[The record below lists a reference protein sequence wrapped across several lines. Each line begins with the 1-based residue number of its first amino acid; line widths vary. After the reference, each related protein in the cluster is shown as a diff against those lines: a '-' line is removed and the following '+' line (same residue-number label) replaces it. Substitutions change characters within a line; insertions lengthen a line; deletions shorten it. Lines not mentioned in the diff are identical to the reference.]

1 MSKQGNGRFEKFKSD
16 VKAQVAVATNSDR
29 LYEDAEKQRL
39 MVRLMETRGLTRE
52 EAEKEAAQQLRN
64 E

>member
-1 MSKQGNGRFEKFKSD
+1 MGKHGSERFERFKSD
-16 VKAQVAVATNSDR
+16 VKTQVAVATNSDR

-39 MVRLMETRGLTRE
+39 MVRLMETKGLTQE
-52 EAEKEAAQQLRN
+52 EAEKQADQQLRN

>member
-1 MSKQGNGRFEKFKSD
+1 MSKSSGGQFEKFKGG
-16 VKAQVAVATNSDR
+16 VKTQIAVATNSDR

-39 MVRLMETRGLTRE
+39 MAQLMETKGLSRE
-52 EAEKEAAQQLRN
+52 EAEKEAALQLRN

>member
-1 MSKQGNGRFEKFKSD
+1 MSKHGNERFEKFKSN
-16 VKAQVAVATNSDR
+16 VKTEVAVATNSDR

-39 MVRLMETRGLTRE
+39 MVRLMEKKGLSRE

>member
-1 MSKQGNGRFEKFKSD
+1 MSKHGNGRFEKFKSD
-16 VKAQVAVATNSDR
+16 IKAQVAVATNSDR

-39 MVRLMETRGLTRE
+39 MVRLMETKGLTQD
-52 EAEKEAAQQLRN
+52 EAEREAALQLRN

>member
-1 MSKQGNGRFEKFKSD
+1 MSKHGSEQFEKFKSGL
-16 VKAQVAVATNSDR
+16 KTQVAVATNSDR

-39 MVRLMETRGLTRE
+39 MVRLMETKGLTQE
-52 EAEKEAAQQLRN
+52 EAEKQAEQQLRN

>member
-1 MSKQGNGRFEKFKSD
+1 MSKNSSGQFERFKCGIKT
-16 VKAQVAVATNSDR
+16 QVAVATNSDR

-39 MVRLMETRGLTRE
+39 MARLMEQEGMSRE
-52 EAEKEAAQQLRN
+52 DALKAADAQLRN

>member
-1 MSKQGNGRFEKFKSD
+1 MSKNSSGQFEKFKGG
-16 VKAQVAVATNSDR
+16 VKTQVAIATNSDR

-39 MVRLMETRGLTRE
+39 MAHLMETKDLSRD
-52 EAEKEAAQQLRN
+52 EAEKQAALQLRN

>member
-1 MSKQGNGRFEKFKSD
+1 MSKHGNGRFEKFKSN
-16 VKAQVAVATNSDR
+16 VKTEVAVATNSDR

-39 MVRLMETRGLTRE
+39 MVRLMEKKGLSRE